1 MEIEEKIKNETDALH
16 QLSQRDDTIITKAD
30 KGGAVVVINVD
41 DYIRGANRQLNNT
54 SFCKKIPND
63 ATESNRNKV
72 NNTINELKLKRLLD
86 DTTTKNL
93 QILEARTPNF
103 YIQPKIHKK
112 GNPGRSVISS
122 VISHTTKI
130 SQCVDHHLQPHVQ
143 ELGSFVKDS
152 TDFIKKVSTIFKVPQ
167 ESFLVNIDVCSLY
180 TSTPNNKGITAVET
194 TLKRK
199 NLPTR
204 AIISFLKLILT
215 LVNFIFNCTN
225 FLQIKGY
232 GNKMRPLIRKHP
244 RGYI

>member
-1 MEIEEKIKNETDALH
+1 M
-16 QLSQRDDTIITKAD
+16 QL
-30 KGGAVVVINVD
+30 
-41 DYIRGANRQLNNT
+41 
-54 SFCKKIPND
+54 
-63 ATESNRNKV
+63 
-72 NNTINELKLKRLLD
+72 
-86 DTTTKNL
+86 
-93 QILEARTPNF
+93 
-103 YIQPKIHKK
+103 KIHKE
-112 GNPGRSVISS
+112 GNPGRPAISS
-122 VISHTTKI
+122 VNYYTTKI
-130 SQCVDHHLQPHVQ
+130 FEYVDHHLQAHVQ

-232 GNKMRPLIRKHP
+232 AMGTKCAP
-244 RGYI
+244 